1 MDLVQI
7 SWLAAT
13 TTISLLP
20 THLSHPAFRVRVW
33 LRETI
38 FTHLHTHTLLASPL
52 TSTLT
57 LSSPPHSPPLLTTSR
72 RGTRSRPGK
81 LSTVSPPT
89 AGTRAPSTASVPPS
103 APPRSLCRLLRSRRW
118 RKLAA
123 PSAKQGEHGE
133 LKTTS
138 QNLHVDRSVYL
149 TCFAAY
155 DSKIEFR
162 HRYYIVSMISAIIP
176 ELEY

>member
-1 MDLVQI
+1 MRL
-7 SWLAAT
+7 S
-13 TTISLLP
+13 SLTSTLTHSSPPHSPPHSHSPHLP
-20 THLSHPAFRVRVW
+20 
-33 LRETI
+33 
-38 FTHLHTHTLLASPL
+38 THLHTHTLLTSPL

-89 AGTRAPSTASVPPS
+89 AGTRAPSTGSVPPS

-123 PSAKQGEHGE
+123 PSAKQGKHGE

-162 HRYYIVSMISAIIP
+162 RIFRN
-176 ELEY
+176 

>member
-1 MDLVQI
+1 M
-7 SWLAAT
+7 
-13 TTISLLP
+13 
-20 THLSHPAFRVRVW
+20 RVW
-33 LRETI
+33 LRKTI
-38 FTHLHTHTLLASPL
+38 PTHTLLASPLTSTLTSTLTLSSPRRSPPRSPPHSHSPHLHAHLHTHTLL

-89 AGTRAPSTASVPPS
+89 AGTRVPSTASVPPS

-155 DSKIEFR
+155 DSKIDFR
-162 HRYYIVSMISAIIP
+162 RLS
-176 ELEY
+176 LED